1 MYKIIC
7 SLIVILIGLNLRLN
21 AQEKKKSLYFM
32 ADSIIDFGIQNKAF
46 PGAQLLI
53 YKKDS
58 IQLLKSYGYHTYDS
72 IVKVKNTDLYDL
84 ASVTKILAGTL
95 AFMKLYE
102 LYDIDLN
109 ERVSEYLPF
118 LKRGNKKKSSF
129 KQVLSHSA
137 GWIPYIA
144 HQNLIRKKNGK
155 FKTGTLKI
163 KKSKRYPTQISDSLF
178 LFKNYPKKIMRR
190 IRKTDIKTVGEYLY
204 SGLWF
209 FLVPE
214 LTKELSGLSFESF
227 LKFYFYDPL
236 KLQRLSF
243 VPTRYFPKSEI
254 IPTESDEHFRKG
266 LVQGWVHDE
275 AAALMGGI
283 NGNAGLFANASSI
296 APLLELMLNEGS
308 YKGKLL
314 LKPETIKLFTQRAYP
329 ESTNR
334 RGLGFDK
341 PSLSED
347 EDPYP
352 SNLASPSSFG
362 HSGST
367 GTFIW
372 VDPSE
377 NCFII
382 FLSNRVYPTR
392 KQRALYKLGIRGKLL
407 DYALQN

>member
-209 FLVPE
+209 F
-214 LTKELSGLSFESF
+214 
-227 LKFYFYDPL
+227 
-236 KLQRLSF
+236 
-243 VPTRYFPKSEI
+243 
-254 IPTESDEHFRKG
+254 
-266 LVQGWVHDE
+266 
-275 AAALMGGI
+275 
-283 NGNAGLFANASSI
+283 
-296 APLLELMLNEGS
+296 
-308 YKGKLL
+308 
-314 LKPETIKLFTQRAYP
+314 
-329 ESTNR
+329 
-334 RGLGFDK
+334 
-341 PSLSED
+341 
-347 EDPYP
+347 
-352 SNLASPSSFG
+352 
-362 HSGST
+362 
-367 GTFIW
+367 
-372 VDPSE
+372 
-377 NCFII
+377 
-382 FLSNRVYPTR
+382 
-392 KQRALYKLGIRGKLL
+392 
-407 DYALQN
+407 